1 MLKTACQPPASFPF
15 LLAQHDIA
23 LKGSVGEEAMSQ
35 AKREF
40 HG

>member
-1 MLKTACQPPASFPF
+1 MSAASKLPF
-15 LLAQHDIA
+15 LLTQHDIV
-23 LKGSVGEEAMSQ
+23 LRGNVGEEAMSQ